1 VRKKNVKRCKTL
13 SFIGIVGD
21 EGIDDEGGWLE
32 GSKTPVKS
40 FCQLHSGSMLTYAN
54 AGIMHIGYQ
63 VFK

>member
-32 GSKTPVKS
+32 GSP
-40 FCQLHSGSMLTYAN
+40 SGLPECDDRPR
-54 AGIMHIGYQ
+54 
-63 VFK
+63 